1 MEGLKRILGVV
12 HVAYA
17 VVIAVAFV
25 LWPTGAVDD
34 FWPIINIA
42 SCIVIVLALIFNY
55 LRKRE
60 HNAGENAGIS
70 REYWESNLLYHGS
83 VVLAMLFAFNWINLL
98 ANGATDIGELP
109 IHDWVW
115 VIVDVMIA
123 VISGVTGTY
132 LLRSSK
138 GIDEPTDSIRDM

>member
-1 MEGLKRILGVV
+1 MRGLKQILGVV
-12 HVAYA
+12 HVVYA

-42 SCIVIVLALIFNY
+42 SCVVIVLALFFNY
-55 LRKRE
+55 LRKRA
-60 HNAGENAGIS
+60 HDASGDDGIN
-70 REYWESNLLYHGS
+70 REYLESNLLFYGS

-109 IHDWVW
+109 LHDWVW
-115 VIVDVMIA
+115 TIVDVMIA
-123 VISGVTGTY
+123 VISGATGMH
-132 LLRSSK
+132 LIRSSN
-138 GIDEPTDSIRDM
+138 D